1 MINPS
6 GLKPLGRAV
15 LIEPKA
21 PEKMSSVIAIPE
33 AAKDRMQMAEQQAL
47 VIEVGATAWEDE
59 SQPRARP
66 GDIVLVTKYAGFTA
80 QGPLDGK
87 VYRLVN
93 DRDLFC
99 AVIEKETD
107 NG

>member
-15 LIEPKA
+15 LIEPKT
-21 PEKMSSVIAIPE
+21 PENLSTVIAIPDS
-33 AAKDRMQMAEQQAL
+33 AKDRMQMAEQQAI
-47 VIEVGATAWEDE
+47 VIEVGPMDWDDEDE
-59 SQPRARP
+59 PRAKP
-66 GDIVLVTKYAGFTA
+66 GDTVLVTKYAGFMA

-99 AVIEKETD
+99 GITDKERD